1 MRTSNEPKRWAI
13 VGSVAAILLIVWTTA
28 LGTSPATAT
37 ARESAT
43 NQAHVTTKKSDSKEL
58 VKLEDSLQWT
68 GQDPIEMPASLSVT
82 DLLPARC

>member
-1 MRTSNEPKRWAI
+1 MRTSNEPKHWAI
-13 VGSVAAILLIVWTTA
+13 VGTIAAILLIVWTTA
-28 LGTSPATAT
+28 LGTSPATA
-37 ARESAT
+37 RESAT
-43 NQAHVTTKKSDSKEL
+43 NQAQVTIKKSDSEEL

>member
-13 VGSVAAILLIVWTTA
+13 IGTVAAILLIVWTTA
-28 LGTSPATAT
+28 LGTSPVT

-43 NQAHVTTKKSDSKEL
+43 NQAQVTIKKSDSAEL